1 MATINLHTARADS
14 TPADPTHK
22 EARTVEMSRLTNAV
36 EALLPGA
43 QLQEALRKNPEAFA
57 RQHELTADELNAL
70 LEGDEMRLLALG
82 VPPQTLYR
90 QQPDRSWLT
99 SALLR
104 TAAPALAILAAIGV
118 MFGPGA
124 PTALAARRARFGI
137 VVRRSRASGRIRV
150 HPQARRS
157 LRHHGVRDGI
167 WLRTNVRAARFAR
180 AGAFGTFTD
189 QKSALAALREVD
201 PNIGETKG
209 SDGGK

>member
-1 MATINLHTARADS
+1 MET
-14 TPADPTHK
+14 
-22 EARTVEMSRLTNAV
+22 SRLTKVV
-36 EALLPGA
+36 EALLTDES
-43 QLQEALRKNPEAFA
+43 LQESLRKDPEAFA
-57 RQHELTADELNAL
+57 HQHELTADELNAL
-70 LEGDEMRLLALG
+70 LNGDEMRLLALG

-137 VVRRSRASGRIRV
+137 VIRRSRATGRVRV

-157 LRHHGVRDGI
+157 LRRHSVRHGI
-167 WLRTNVRAARFAR
+167 WLRTEVRAARFAR

-189 QKSALAALREVD
+189 QKSALAALQEVD
-201 PNIGETKG
+201 PNIGRTKG
-209 SDGGK
+209 SDGGQLRGQ